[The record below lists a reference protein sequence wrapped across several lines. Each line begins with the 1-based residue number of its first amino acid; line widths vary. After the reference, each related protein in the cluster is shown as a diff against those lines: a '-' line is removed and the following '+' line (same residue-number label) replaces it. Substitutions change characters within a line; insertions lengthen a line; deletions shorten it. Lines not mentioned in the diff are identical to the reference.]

1 MNDEKKCKSKVRK
14 QSNNL
19 FTLHHTAGNDAYVVA
34 HAMTAA
40 SLKISRLKI
49 SRGTE
54 TANDARTVA
63 MLKAVAIDFMVGRNV
78 SECTAEKTV

>member
-14 QSNNL
+14 QSISL
-19 FTLHHTAGNDAYVVA
+19 FTLRHTAGNGAYEA
-34 HAMTAA
+34 AQAMTAA

-49 SRGTE
+49 FKGTE

-63 MLKAVAIDFMVGRNV
+63 MLKAVAIDFMVRRNV
-78 SECTAEKTV
+78 